1 MVTIEHTSDLI
12 RALRSRYDDGG
23 FSYAFLE
30 QVPDGTSASCNR
42 HADALAIQLW
52 ESRGLEIIG
61 FELKVSRQDWIK
73 ELRQPK
79 KAEAIA
85 KYCNEWYLVVG
96 DESIVQFGELPS
108 NWGLMVPHTKN
119 SLKINKPAVKNLNAI
134 PVDMPF
140 LCAVLRRATQ
150 QLTGKKNK
158 EYERGYNEAH
168 RENEGNVKEAVKR
181 RDDELDVLR
190 NKIKKF
196 KESSGVD
203 INEYWT
209 PVEKIGDAVKFVLDK
224 KYISE
229 LQQLKRVKQS
239 FLQIATD
246 IDGELE
252 KFKEELK
259 KNNSEQ
265 G

>member
-1 MVTIEHTSDLI
+1 MVKIEHTSDLI
-12 RALRSRYDDGG
+12 RALRSRYDDNG

-30 QVPDGTSASCNR
+30 QVPDGTGASCNR

-52 ESRGLEIIG
+52 ESRGLEIVG

-73 ELRQPK
+73 ELKQPK

-119 SLKINKPAVKNLNAI
+119 SLKINKPAIKNLNAV

-158 EYERGYNEAH
+158 EYERGYNEAC
-168 RENEGNVKEAVKR
+168 REHEGNIKEVVKR
-181 RDDELDVLR
+181 RDEEVERLR
-190 NKIKKF
+190 DKIKKF

-209 PVEKIGDAVKFVLDK
+209 PVEKIGEAVRFVLDK

-229 LQQLKRVKQS
+229 LKELKRLKESALNIV
-239 FLQIATD
+239 D
-246 IDGELE
+246 EIDGELV
-252 KFKEELK
+252 KFKNELD
-259 KNNSEQ
+259 KNHEQ
-265 G
+265 KG